1 MNIGLD
7 EKKFLSSIAAFAIS
21 ECGSSIIQK
30 SQE

>member
-7 EKKFLSSIAAFAIS
+7 ENKFLSSSRFAIS